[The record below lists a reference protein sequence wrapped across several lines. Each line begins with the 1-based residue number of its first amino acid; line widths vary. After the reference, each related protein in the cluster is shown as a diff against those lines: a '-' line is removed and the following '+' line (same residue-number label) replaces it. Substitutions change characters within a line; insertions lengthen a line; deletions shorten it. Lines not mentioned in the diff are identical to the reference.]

1 MKLAIMQPYI
11 FPYIGYFQLIN
22 AADRF
27 VILDDV
33 NYINKG
39 WINRNNILV
48 NGKANMFT
56 IPLKD
61 ASQNK
66 LINEITVSD
75 DAKWQAKFLRTIEL
89 NYKKAPCYDNV
100 YPVIAEILNS
110 GINKIADLNYYSITR
125 INEYLGI
132 HTEIVSTSSVYQ
144 NTVLKGQ
151 DRIIDICI
159 KEKATDYINPI
170 GGVELYS
177 KEAFGKNNLNIQFIK
192 TGTIVY
198 EQFKHQFV
206 PWLSIIDVMMF
217 NSPEVIK
224 DILNQYEFI

>member
-110 GINKIADLNYYSITR
+110 GIHKIADLNYYSITR

-132 HTEIVSTSSVYQ
+132 HTMIVSTSSVYQ
-144 NTVLKGQ
+144 NAGLKGQ

-198 EQFKHQFV
+198 EQFKHEFI

>member
-22 AADRF
+22 AVDKF

-48 NGKANMFT
+48 NGKANLFT

-66 LINEITVSD
+66 LINEITISD
-75 DAKWQAKFLRTIEL
+75 EIKWQSKFLRTIEL
-89 NYKKAPCYDNV
+89 NYKKAPCFDNAF
-100 YPVIAEILNS
+100 PVVAEILNS
-110 GINKIADLNYYSITR
+110 GINKITGLNYYSIIR

-132 HTEIVSTSSVYQ
+132 HTEIVSTSSVYL
-144 NTVLKGQ
+144 NAGLKGQ

-170 GGVELYS
+170 GGLELYS
-177 KEAFGKNNLNIQFIK
+177 KEEFGKNNLNIQFIK
-192 TGTIVY
+192 TGNVVY
-198 EQFKHQFV
+198 EQFKNEFI

-217 NSPEVIK
+217 NSPEGIK